1 MRGRANGAFR
11 TVVLISNSASPAVL
25 SLIVVVASSAAAF
38 AVAGAL
44 AIASAAVATF
54 TPLRDYAVRE
64 PVADEVA
71 RPTTGDETMS
81 ASDEIVSGA

>member
-1 MRGRANGAFR
+1 MRSRANGAFR

-25 SLIVVVASSAAAF
+25 SAIVVMASSVVAF
-38 AVAGAL
+38 AVAGGL

-64 PVADEVA
+64 PPADEV
-71 RPTTGDETMS
+71 
-81 ASDEIVSGA
+81 

>member
-25 SLIVVVASSAAAF
+25 SAIVVVASSAAAV

-44 AIASAAVATF
+44 ALASATVAAL

-64 PVADEVA
+64 PAADEVA
-71 RPTTGDETMS
+71 RATSGDETVA
-81 ASDEIVSGA
+81 ASGE

>member
-25 SLIVVVASSAAAF
+25 SAIVVAASSAAAF

-64 PVADEVA
+64 PAADEVVRA
-71 RPTTGDETMS
+71 TTDDAVA
-81 ASDEIVSGA
+81 ASDG

>member
-1 MRGRANGAFR
+1 
-11 TVVLISNSASPAVL
+11 
-25 SLIVVVASSAAAF
+25 VASSAVAF

-64 PVADEVA
+64 PAADEGMGA
-71 RPTTGDETMS
+71 ATD
-81 ASDEIVSGA
+81 AIVKVP

>member
-25 SLIVVVASSAAAF
+25 SAIVVVASSAVAF

-44 AIASAAVATF
+44 AITSAAVATL

-64 PVADEVA
+64 PAADEVRDA
-71 RPTTGDETMS
+71 TTGDETVA
-81 ASDEIVSGA
+81 ASGE